1 MESLERWWVHKY
13 KIPSN
18 SELFQSRTFFDLL
31 VEYHLDRFEE
41 KPLEVHRQADGEI
54 QLTDTGDDL
63 LDKWEQ
69 QIADGEEVD
78 LAEAFKPEQLLKI
91 KKSLGKA
98 KEQGIHANY
107 AAASSTI
114 KNAVDRVETL
124 AKEQNN
130 FNPNSR
136 SPFARK

>member
-1 MESLERWWVHKY
+1 MESLERWWIRKY

-54 QLTDTGDDL
+54 QLTDTGDEL

-69 QIADGEEVD
+69 QLADGEEVD
-78 LAEAFKPEQLLKI
+78 LAEAFSPGQLQKI
-91 KKSLGKA
+91 KKSLSKA
-98 KEQGIHANY
+98 KEQGINASY
-107 AAASSTI
+107 GSSTI
-114 KNAVDRVETL
+114 RDNIERIEAI

-130 FNPNSR
+130 FNPKLR
-136 SPFARK
+136 SPFAK